1 MIKVFAT
8 NLVVSKGY
16 EDNPALKFF
25 GEKDSC
31 VQFRVGEKVYDANAE
46 NNTRWVNHLVKAFGA
61 ACERI
66 KKMQLKA
73 GSLINIT
80 GGTLKEDV
88 WSEGE
93 GDKKVKKSTQFI
105 ELDSRDSIEFVSGG
119 KKSANDNQD
128 GKGSEDSSKLG
139 GKNGGGDKG
148 STPENSS
155 NFEGYQ
161 SLGGDFFDDEA

>member
-8 NLVVSKGY
+8 SLVVSKGY

-25 GEKDSC
+25 GDEDSC

-46 NNTRWVNHLVKAFGA
+46 NNTRWVNHSVKAFGA

-80 GGTLKEDV
+80 GGILKEDV
-88 WSEGE
+88 WTEGE
-93 GDKKVKKSTQFI
+93 GDKKVKKSAQFI

-119 KKSANDNQD
+119 KKPEGDNQTQ
-128 GKGSEDSSKLG
+128 GSSQKKTDTSAKS
-139 GKNGGGDKG
+139 DKG
-148 STPENSS
+148 ASS
-155 NFEGYQ
+155 EQSENFEGYEPF
-161 SLGGDFFDDEA
+161 GGGSFF